1 MGETKAPGSGP
12 VKRSGR
18 RKSAV
23 VLPSAIPWE
32 KLVGKDLEECT
43 YWLID
48 AMGGKDLEW
57 RVGGAGQGATDQGRD
72 LQAAFYG
79 HTPEGDLRRE
89 LWWVEAKGR
98 KSTVPPDEVK
108 KSVHHVA
115 GVAEVD
121 VLALVT
127 NTHFSNPTKDWV
139 REWQAAHP
147 RPRIHLWERQK
158 LEKLLSE
165 RPEVVVRLFAEALSP
180 QGRLEVVRS
189 RFWNYAWYADR
200 PSLQTLWAHRAELKW
215 EDPSWLA
222 AVVSERANG
231 SITHRPWASAVPSQ
245 ELLHLL
251 GFALVNLPYFFG
263 RAARNGVQDA
273 PYVRGVAYLA
283 LAALDRHTVED
294 VHDVLENVWDH
305 TDGDRYPSEARDHVA
320 RIVIGQL
327 VAELQDVC
335 IEKCRRVD
343 RDPMELSEDEIRRYW
358 GRLQPA
364 ASAPSEEDEDR
375 RTLMI
380 ENSQRPCDVGFP
392 VGTDRYCP
400 LVALG
405 SKSGLADTLAILKH
419 VVDFRHRGLPMP
431 PGAAS

>member
-1 MGETKAPGSGP
+1 MSDGKSGR
-12 VKRSGR
+12 VKRPGR
-18 RKSAV
+18 RKTAEV
-23 VLPSAIPWE
+23 MIPSAIPWD
-32 KLVGKDLEECT
+32 KLVGKDLEECV
-43 YWLID
+43 YWLTD

-57 RVGGAGQGATDQGRD
+57 RLGGSGQGAADQGRD
-72 LQAAFYG
+72 LQATFYG
-79 HTPEGDLRRE
+79 HTPEGDLQRE
-89 LWWVEAKGR
+89 LWWIEAKGR
-98 KSTVPPDEVK
+98 KSTVPPSEVK
-108 KSVHHVA
+108 KSIHHVA
-115 GVAEVD
+115 GIAEVD
-121 VLALVT
+121 VLTLVT

-147 RPRIHLWERQK
+147 RPRIHLWEREK

-165 RPEVVVRLFAEALSP
+165 RPEVVVRLFAEALGP

-200 PSLQTLWAHRAELKW
+200 PSLQALWAHRDELKW

-231 SITHRPWASAVPSQ
+231 SIAHRPWASVLPDE

-251 GFALVNLPYFFG
+251 GFALVNLPYFYG
-263 RAARNGVQDA
+263 RADRNGVQQE
-273 PYVRGVAYLA
+273 PYIRGVAYLV
-283 LAALDRHTVED
+283 LAALDRHTAED
-294 VHDVLENVWDH
+294 VLNVLQDVWDH
-305 TDGDRYPSEARDHVA
+305 TDGAPYPSEARDQVA

-335 IEKCRRVD
+335 IDKCSRVS

-364 ASAPSEEDEDR
+364 AAASSEENEDR

-380 ENSQRPCDVGFP
+380 ENSKKPCDVGFP
-392 VGTDRYCP
+392 VGTDSYCP

-405 SKSGLADTLAILKH
+405 SKSDLADTLTVLKH
-419 VVDFRHRGLPMP
+419 VVDFRHRGVPVP
-431 PGAAS
+431 PRSAS